1 MNTLLCIEQAP
12 EQLNLDTL
20 NNKTPIRGKLS
31 FYWSSECGP
40 CDSIRWYQALAAL
53 TPELGRLKPDTTGPE
68 LGRLKPD
75 TVDPR

>member
-31 FYWSSECGP
+31 FFWSSECH
-40 CDSIRWYQALAAL
+40 S
-53 TPELGRLKPDTTGPE
+53 ELSPPWKECNYVSNDEKSEAGRPL
-68 LGRLKPD
+68 
-75 TVDPR
+75 

>member
-31 FYWSSECGP
+31 FYWSSLNFHPHGRNVIMFLMIKVGGRAAP
-40 CDSIRWYQALAAL
+40 VTRSGGIRL
-53 TPELGRLKPDTTGPE
+53 
-68 LGRLKPD
+68 
-75 TVDPR
+75 